1 MTTGEEEFG
10 KKIRTYLDQSSAELR
25 SGVAYRLQQARAAA
39 MARAAGQAETANA
52 RVLQGARGLAGIG
65 GAGSQGIGE
74 RPLYGQPRV
83 WLAIALLVAAMIGY
97 QQWTAWQDLEELED
111 LDAQILTSD
120 LPIDAYLD
128 RGFQLWLKT
137 GQPDE

>member
-1 MTTGEEEFG
+1 MTPNEEEFG
-10 KKIRTYLDQSSAELR
+10 KKLKTYLDEGSAELR

-39 MARAAGQAETANA
+39 IARAAGGASPAEV
-52 RVLQGARGLAGIG
+52 RVGEGAPDLVGIG
-65 GAGSQGIGE
+65 GTGVRSGGE
-74 RPLYGQPRV
+74 RPLYAQPRV
-83 WLAIALLVAAMIGY
+83 WLAIGLLVAGMIGY
-97 QQWTAWQDLEELED
+97 QQWTAWQDLKELED

-137 GQPDE
+137 GKPEE

>member
-1 MTTGEEEFG
+1 MNIDEQEFAN
-10 KKIRTYLDQSSAELR
+10 KLKVYLDQGSADLR

-39 MARAAGQAETANA
+39 MARAGGHAETDQVQ
-52 RVLQGARGLAGIG
+52 VLRGAPGLAGVG
-65 GAGSQGIGE
+65 GRSLGHSQ

-83 WLAIALLVAAMIGY
+83 WLAIGLMVAAMIGY
-97 QQWTAWQDLEELED
+97 QQWTAWQDLQELED

-128 RGFQLWLKT
+128 RGFPQWLKT
-137 GQPDE
+137 GKLDE